1 VSQGGE
7 QADREVRGF
16 FFCFSKPLASATFHV
31 LGRFKNANVNK
42 IGMADAAKS
51 TKGIKDIKAAEQP
64 AQQAAEKPVQAPAAA
79 GGPTGAQPP
88 SEEKH
93 EPSFRLAQIRAFVIM
108 LLQMS
113 QLWNAVLIS
122 LGFISFALFFPFYGL
137 LLPVFAIVVFV
148 IGYHN
153 PIFGTIVSFLLI
165 LPAVAFQTPVLA
177 WLFLVVIGAVFFA
190 VFSSWYVIAAL
201 LFIVSAPFAPEPF
214 NMFLGPLVIPV
225 LALSALRLGSKK
237 ASYVIPIAIY
247 LVLLL
252 SVLWQAHNAS
262 FLTVSDKSLA
272 SMRTLIP
279 SKEAPEL
286 AGIVPGIGE
295 AVANLFSFDVIQ
307 DVNVGIG
314 LVARGTMDLF
324 FSDAGFVQILM
335 WSLALYGVAYLPLV
349 LYGKWSQFLP
359 SLALLLL
366 IPAHFISSEISGT
379 MFDIAVVPA
388 VLLTIALMWLMDKFN
403 IKITRE
409 EEIVAETRKGAFG
422 IPGLTDLSV
431 SRTGPQSLSEVG
443 NYDSIKKEIR
453 ESILMPLEH
462 RELTVLYNV
471 RPPKGILLFGP
482 PGTGKTMLMSALA
495 KELRMN
501 FYYVKTAD
509 ILGQY
514 LGESEKHIAE
524 LFKVARKNAPVVL
537 FFDEIDS
544 IGKKR
549 DMGGGADA
557 DQAVSRALSTMLT
570 EMDGMKEKEQIIV
583 VAATN
588 VPNQLDP
595 ALLRPGRFDKIIYM
609 PPPDAEGREAI
620 FKVVAKKLPLDK
632 DVDFKRI
639 AKITERFT
647 GADIANAA
655 LEAAR
660 RAAPAAVEK
669 GKVIPIKME
678 DFTSVLKSLKPSTT
692 YEMLEDYQKFRTD
705 YERRAVKEEVKA
717 VEEKVITWSDVVGLD
732 DVRKVLTEAIELPLL
747 HEEELKK
754 YNVKPAKGLLLFG
767 PPGTGKTL
775 IVKAASHELNA
786 TFISLTPADVSR
798 YGYENA
804 VRLVKETFNRAR
816 ENAPAVIFIDEL
828 ESLVPSRELYA
839 SKITEEIVSEF
850 LQQMDGMKEL
860 KNVMLVGATNKPQ
873 MIDPALL
880 RPGRFDK
887 ILFVGP
893 PTKEGRIK
901 LFQHNLEGIRGA
913 DQIDYAQ
920 IVEETEGFTG
930 ADIAGIC
937 QDVKMQLVR
946 AKIAG
951 KAEPGITTQDILDVT
966 ARRSRSVTV
975 SMLKEY
981 LQFVKEYGERR

>member
-1 VSQGGE
+1 MAETAKETKAEAKAVPAPAQPTQQPGKKPE
-7 QADREVRGF
+7 PAAVKQAEE
-16 FFCFSKPLASATFHV
+16 KPQS
-31 LGRFKNANVNK
+31 FKVAQ
-42 IGMADAAKS
+42 
-51 TKGIKDIKAAEQP
+51 IKAFA
-64 AQQAAEKPVQAPAAA
+64 
-79 GGPTGAQPP
+79 
-88 SEEKH
+88 
-93 EPSFRLAQIRAFVIM
+93 IM
-108 LLQMS
+108 LLQMT
-113 QLWNAVLIS
+113 QLWNAVLIT
-122 LGFISFALFFPFYGL
+122 LGFISFTLFFPFYSI
-137 LLPVFAIVVFV
+137 LLPILAIVVFV
-148 IGYHN
+148 VGYHN
-153 PIFGTIVSFLLI
+153 PIFGTIASFLLI

-177 WLFLVVIGAVFFA
+177 WLFLVVIGAVFFT
-190 VFSSWYVIAAL
+190 VFSGWYIIAAL

-214 NMFLGPLVIPV
+214 NMILGPLVIPV
-225 LALSALRLGSKK
+225 LAFSALRLGSKK
-237 ASYVIPIAIY
+237 AAYVIPVSIY
-247 LVLLL
+247 LILLL

-262 FLTVSDKSLA
+262 FLTVSDKSFAALG
-272 SMRTLIP
+272 TLVP
-279 SKEAPEL
+279 SKEAPDIV
-286 AGIVPGIGE
+286 GIVPGIGE
-295 AVANLFSFDVIQ
+295 AVASLFSFDVIQ
-307 DVNVGIG
+307 DVNIGIG
-314 LVARGTMDLF
+314 LVGRGTMDLF
-324 FSDAGFVQILM
+324 FSDAGFLQILM
-335 WSLALYGVAYLPLV
+335 WSLALYGVAYLPLM

-366 IPAHFISSEISGT
+366 IPAHLISAEVSGVE
-379 MFDIAVVPA
+379 FDIAIVPI
-388 VLLTIALMWLMDKFN
+388 VLLTIGGMWVLDNFN

-409 EEIVAETRKGAFG
+409 EEIVAEKRRGLYD
-422 IPGLTDLSV
+422 IPGLVDLSV
-431 SRTGPQSLSEVG
+431 SRTGPSSLSDVG
-443 NYDSIKKEIR
+443 NYDSTKKEIR

-482 PGTGKTMLMSALA
+482 PGTGKTLLMSALA

-514 LGESEKHIAE
+514 LGESEKNISK
-524 LFKVARKNAPVVL
+524 LFTIARKNAPVIL

-544 IGKKR
+544 IGRKR
-549 DMGGGADA
+549 EMAGGDT

-588 VPNQLDP
+588 IPNQLDP

-609 PPPDAEGREAI
+609 PPPDAAGREAI
-620 FKVVAKKLPLDK
+620 FKVAAKKLPLDK
-632 DVDFKRI
+632 DVDFKRL

-647 GADIANAA
+647 GADIVNVAI
-655 LEAAR
+655 EAAR
-660 RAAPAAVEK
+660 LAAPNAVQK

-678 DFTSVLKSLKPSTT
+678 DFTTVLKTLKPSATF
-692 YEMLEDYQKFRTD
+692 EMLDDYQKFKTD

-717 VEEKVITWSDVVGLD
+717 LEERVVSWGDVIGLD

-747 HEEELKK
+747 HEEELKE
-754 YNVKPAKGLLLFG
+754 YNVRPAKGLLLFG

-786 TFISLTPADVSR
+786 TFIGLTPADVSR

-804 VRLVKETFNRAR
+804 VRLIKETFNRAR
-816 ENAPAVIFIDEL
+816 ENAPSVIFIDEL
-828 ESLVPSRELYA
+828 ESLVPARELYQ

-850 LQQMDGMKEL
+850 LQQMDGMKDL

-873 MIDPALL
+873 LIDKALL

-893 PTKEGRIK
+893 PTKDGRVDMFKHNFSGIK
-901 LFQHNLEGIRGA
+901 GA
-913 DQIDYAQ
+913 DAIDYARAA
-920 IVEETEGFTG
+920 EETEGFTG
-930 ADIAGIC
+930 ADIAGVC
-937 QDVKMQLVR
+937 QDAKMRLVR
-946 AKIAG
+946 DKIAG
-951 KAEPGITTQDILDVT
+951 KTEPAVTTDEVIDII
-966 ARRSRSVTV
+966 AGRSRSVTV